1 MSRVLSRAPALLSW
15 RDLRVRVAPEL
26 AGIGAGDHV
35 ALTFDDGPGRGSTPA
50 FLDRLAAR
58 RVRATFFMLGSQ
70 IRQNAVLACEVA
82 AAGHEIALHGY
93 DHRCLLTRS
102 PKAVRDD
109 LRRGYDT
116 IGGLIGVVPRWW
128 RPPYGVLT
136 RTSLRASRQLGL
148 QPVLWTAWGHHW
160 TRPVT
165 AGSVYERVRRHLC
178 GGGTVLL
185 HDSDITAAP
194 GSWRSALG
202 AIDQVIDQCAEQGWR
217 IGPLADHGIDRE

>member
-1 MSRVLSRAPALLSW
+1 MNRVWSGAPALLSW
-15 RDLRVRVAPEL
+15 QGLRVRVAPKL

-93 DHRCLLTRS
+93 DHRCLLIRS
-102 PKAVRDD
+102 PEAVRDD

-136 RTSLRASRQLGL
+136 RTSLRASGQLGL
-148 QPVLWTAWGHHW
+148 QPVLWTAWGRDW
-160 TRPVT
+160 TRSAT
-165 AGSVYERVRRHLC
+165 AGSVYVRVRRDLR

-185 HDSDITAAP
+185 HDSDFTAAP
-194 GSWRSALG
+194 GSWRSTLG
-202 AIDQVIDQCAEQGWR
+202 AIDQVIDRCAEQGWR
-217 IGPLADHGIDRE
+217 IGPLADHGIDRD